1 MKIEMIKNHR
11 EKRRYRL
18 KGQILIVTPSKGEEY
33 IKKKV
38 AKVVF
43 KDVETAQ
50 RIDSKEKR

>member
-18 KGQILIVTPSKGEEY
+18 KGQILIVTPSKAEEY

-43 KDVETAQ
+43 KDVETAE